1 MARSRLGS
9 GTGDAVADSAGSR
22 GATDAI
28 ASGATGSR
36 SGFDGLRTTPSTT
49 PSTRSP
55 KSVEETEIATNAR
68 ALQKAPTSEV
78 SAKAAQP
85 NVQKAANDNASKL
98 AKLGLKGA
106 LGVAALMVL
115 TGESNPVTAIQKAL
129 EAAEEVVDTAT
140 DAGAGLLGLIQQLI
154 DFFTNYGLF
163 VCLSSSMCLFLVMVL
178 MFMK

>member
-1 MARSRLGS
+1 MARSRFGS

-22 GATDAI
+22 GATDAF

-36 SGFDGLRTTPSTT
+36 GGFDGLPT
-49 PSTRSP
+49 PSTRP
-55 KSVEETEIATNAR
+55 PRTLKDTEIATDAR
-68 ALQKAPTSEV
+68 ALQDAPTPEV
-78 SAKAAQP
+78 NAKAAQP
-85 NVQKAANDNASKL
+85 NVQKAANDNSSKL

-106 LGVAALMVL
+106 LGVAALMIL

-154 DFFTNYGLF
+154 DFFTNYGLIIS
-163 VCLSSSMCLFLVMVL
+163 LSSSLCLFLVVVL
-178 MFMK
+178 MFMN